1 VTNEM
6 RNLHLLFLFLSMVIK
21 NKLDVT
27 FGPVGTSTGL
37 FLFLGGVV
45 ATYFSPIGLAL
56 IIIGVFIWL
65 TSTSTFIDIEKKRV
79 KFSNNLFG
87 IIPVGKWIEIN
98 PGMKLGLKK
107 VHRGYRAYTRGTQP
121 ADIHLIDIRIVLY
134 SPDNKEIFTLKK
146 SDSYETAKMELSD
159 LKSILHLETI

>member
-1 VTNEM
+1 MIIN
-6 RNLHLLFLFLSMVIK
+6 
-21 NKLDVT
+21 NKLDIT
-27 FGPVGTSTGL
+27 FGPFGTSTGL

-45 ATYFSPIGLAL
+45 ATYFSPLGLLLVLIGA
-56 IIIGVFIWL
+56 FIWL
-65 TSTSTFIDIEKKRV
+65 TSTSTFIDTENKRV

-87 IIPVGKWIEIN
+87 IIPVGKWIEIK
-98 PGMKLGLKK
+98 PEMKLGLKK

-134 SPDNKEIFTLKK
+134 GPDNKEIFPLKK

-159 LKSILHLETI
+159 LKSILNLETI

>member
-1 VTNEM
+1 M
-6 RNLHLLFLFLSMVIK
+6 IIK

-45 ATYFSPIGLAL
+45 ATYFSPLGLLLVLVGA
-56 IIIGVFIWL
+56 FIWL
-65 TSTSTFIDIEKKRV
+65 TSTSTLIDTENKRV

-87 IIPVGKWIEIN
+87 IIPVGKWIEIK
-98 PGMKLGLKK
+98 PVMKLGLKK

-121 ADIHLIDIRIVLY
+121 ADIHLNDFRIILY
-134 SPDNKEIFTLKK
+134 DPDNKEIFHLKK
-146 SDSYETAKMELSD
+146 SDSYETANTDMSD
-159 LKSILHLETI
+159 LKKILELETI

>member
-1 VTNEM
+1 MIIN
-6 RNLHLLFLFLSMVIK
+6 
-21 NKLDVT
+21 NKLDIT
-27 FGPVGTSTGL
+27 FGPFGTSTGL

-45 ATYFSPIGLAL
+45 ATYFSLLGLVLVLIGA
-56 IIIGVFIWL
+56 FIWL
-65 TSTSTFIDIEKKRV
+65 TSTSTFIDTEKKRV

-87 IIPVGKWIEIN
+87 IIPVGKWIEIK

-134 SPDNKEIFTLKK
+134 GPDNKEISPLKK

-159 LKSILHLETI
+159 LKSILNLETI